1 MTISKSA
8 SILAASVLLLAG
20 CQQAPK
26 VDTAAA
32 EQAMKS
38 GVATW
43 QEAYNAGDADK
54 IAAMYADDGV
64 VMAPDVPVATGRDA
78 IRALIAK
85 QSADAKAAGLKL
97 AITQGA
103 MGVSGDLA
111 WHSGSY
117 TLSAADGTAAGSG
130 GYMELRKNVG
140 GQWMIVRDMWNSDT
154 PAPVAPGKVLR
165 IVRFT
170 SASADAQQ
178 AVMKLADEEITP
190 LYSSSKGFHWVKYFT
205 DPKTLA
211 TGSVTAWDSAAD
223 VEAFVKSDGY
233 QGILA
238 KLEPLMKGA
247 MASDVYEVRTPAK

>member
-8 SILAASVLLLAG
+8 LILAASVLLLAG

-32 EQAMKS
+32 EAAMKS
-38 GVATW
+38 GVAAW
-43 QEAYNAGDADK
+43 QDAYNAGDADK

-64 VMAPDVPVATGRDA
+64 VMAPNVPVATGRDA
-78 IRALIAK
+78 IRAMIAK
-85 QSADAKAAGLKL
+85 QSAEAKAAGLTL
-97 AITQGA
+97 AIKQGA

-117 TLSAADGTAAGSG
+117 TVNGADGAAVDGGS
-130 GYMELRKNVG
+130 YMEMRRNSG
-140 GQWMIVRDMWNSDT
+140 GQWLITRDIWNSDA

-178 AVMKLADEEITP
+178 AVMKLAEDEITP
-190 LYSSSKGFHWVKYFT
+190 MYGKSKGFHWVKYFT

-223 VEAFVKSDGY
+223 VQAFVTSEGY
-233 QGILA
+233 QGIMA
-238 KLEPLMKGA
+238 KLKPLMKGA
-247 MASDVYEVRTPAK
+247 MASDVYEVVVPAK

>member
-32 EQAMKS
+32 EQSMKS
-38 GVATW
+38 GVAAW

-54 IAAMYADDGV
+54 IAAMYAEDGV
-64 VMAPDVPVATGRDA
+64 VMAPNVPVATGRDA
-78 IRALIAK
+78 IRAMIAK

-97 AITQGA
+97 AINQGA

-117 TLSAADGTAAGSG
+117 TVNGADGAAVDGG
-130 GYMELRKNVG
+130 GYLEVRRNIG
-140 GQWMIVRDMWNSDT
+140 GQWMIIRDTWNSDA
-154 PAPVAPGKVLR
+154 PVPVAPGKVLR

-170 SASADAQQ
+170 SASADAQR
-178 AVMKLADEEITP
+178 AAMKLADDEITP
-190 LYSSSKGFHWVKYFT
+190 LYAKSKGFHWVKYYT

-223 VEAFVKSDGY
+223 VEAFLTSEGY

-238 KLEPLMKGA
+238 KLKPLMKGA
-247 MASDVYEVRTPAK
+247 MASDVYAVNAPTK

>member
-1 MTISKSA
+1 MTNWRPA
-8 SILAASVLLLAG
+8 SILAASALLLAG

-32 EQAMKS
+32 EEAMKS
-38 GVATW
+38 GITAW
-43 QEAYNAGDADK
+43 QDAYNAGDADK
-54 IAAMYADDGV
+54 IAAMYTDDGV
-64 VMAPDVPVATGRDA
+64 VMAPGVPVATGRDA
-78 IRALIAK
+78 IRALIAQ
-85 QSADAKAAGLKL
+85 QSADAKAAGLTL
-97 AITQGA
+97 AISAGS
-103 MGVSGDLA
+103 MGVAGDSA

-117 TLSAADGTAAGSG
+117 TVNAADGAKVDSGS
-130 GYMELRKNVG
+130 YLELRKNVG
-140 GQWMIVRDMWNSDT
+140 GQWLIARDIWNSDA

-190 LYSSSKGFHWVKYFT
+190 LYESSKGFHWVKYFT

-223 VEAFVKSDGY
+223 VEAFLTSEGY

-238 KLEPLMKGA
+238 KLKPLMKGA
-247 MASDVYEVRTPAK
+247 MASDVYEVRAPAK